1 MMHQLSCW
9 WLIGTPHGLSIGWRP
24 QRQSCKLR
32 TKLQKKATY
41 TDMKA
46 MVFIVT
52 STAVAAGYN
61 LLQAVRYCVALAMHV
76 RRAEATW
83 CRVGGDHNGLVR
95 RLLVRPGAWRTCCWS
110 SSPSL
115 PRALQTS
122 MVTKHS

>member
-1 MMHQLSCW
+1 MAA
-9 WLIGTPHGLSIGWRP
+9 
-24 QRQSCKLR
+24 CKPR

-52 STAVAAGYN
+52 ATAVAAWYN
-61 LLQAVRYCVALAMHV
+61 LLQAVRYCVALAMFG
-76 RRAEATW
+76 
-83 CRVGGDHNGLVR
+83 GGDMVPGRRGDPSGHRDLVH
-95 RLLVRPGAWRTCCWS
+95 LLVRPGAWRTCCWS

-115 PRALQTS
+115 QMS